1 MYYYDK
7 KFKKL
12 NVMRVSDNFFILIE
26 INIKLNKKYVK
37 RDEGL
42 EFFILIEMNKI
53 LFNFKKI
60 KIKSQIS

>member
-42 EFFILIEMNKI
+42 EFFY
-53 LFNFKKI
+53 FN
-60 KIKSQIS
+60 